1 MEQENNV
8 EGTSTEIR
16 DPKAVLEA
24 LDKAKAEAKKFR
36 LEKEALE
43 TQVNESISKIS
54 QFQSKLMMEH
64 VNKHLSSLGIQHG
77 DKLNK
82 YIKMDALTLTEDFEV
97 AGLDEQITALKADFP
112 ELFDPKFIVAGK
124 ADSGVTASLEVPQSA
139 SDLQAKMVLKR

>member
-1 MEQENNV
+1 MEEQNQL

-43 TQVNESISKIS
+43 TQMEESVSKIS
-54 QFQSKLMMEH
+54 KFQSKLMMEH
-64 VNKHLSSLGIQHG
+64 VNKHLASLGIAHG

-82 YIKMDALTLTEDFEV
+82 YIKVDALSLTEDFEV
-97 AGLDEQITALKADFP
+97 AGLDEQIATLKTDFP

-124 ADSGVTASLEVPQSA
+124 ADSGITASLEVPQTA

>member
-1 MEQENNV
+1 MEQENQV

-43 TQVNESISKIS
+43 STVNETINKVTQI
-54 QFQSKLMMEH
+54 QSKLLSEQ
-64 VNKHLSSLGIQHG
+64 VNKHLSLLGIKHG
-77 DKLNK
+77 EKLTK
-82 YIKMDALTLTEDFEV
+82 YLKMDDLSLTDEFEV
-97 AGLDEQITALKADFP
+97 SGLDEQIATLKTDFP

-124 ADSGVTASLEVPQSA
+124 ADGAITTTVETPMTA
-139 SDLQAKMVLKR
+139 SDLQAKIVLNK

>member
-1 MEQENNV
+1 MEEQNQV

-54 QFQSKLMMEH
+54 QFQSKLMIEN
-64 VNKHLSSLGIQHG
+64 VNKHLSSLGITHG
-77 DKLNK
+77 DKLTK
-82 YIKMDALTLTEDFEV
+82 YIKMDALSLNEDFEV
-97 AGLDEQITALKADFP
+97 VGLDEQIATLKTDFP

-124 ADSGVTASLEVPQSA
+124 ADSGVAASIDVPQTA
-139 SDLQAKMVLKR
+139 SDLQARMVLKK

>member
-1 MEQENNV
+1 MEEQNIV

-43 TQVNESISKIS
+43 QQINETSAKASQVQSRLMTEKI
-54 QFQSKLMMEH
+54 
-64 VNKHLSSLGIQHG
+64 NKHLSSLGIQHG
-77 DKLNK
+77 EKLNK
-82 YIKMDALTLTEDFEV
+82 YLKMDSLFLTDDFEV
-97 AGLDEQITALKADFP
+97 AGLDEQIADLKTDFP

-124 ADSGVTASLEVPQSA
+124 ADTGVTTSVQIPQTA
-139 SDLQAKMVLKR
+139 TDLQVKSILNK

>member
-1 MEQENNV
+1 MEEQNIV

-16 DPKAVLEA
+16 DPKAVLDA

-43 TQVNESISKIS
+43 VQLTESSQKALSIQSNLMNEKI
-54 QFQSKLMMEH
+54 
-64 VNKHLSSLGIQHG
+64 NKHLSSLGIQHG
-77 DKLNK
+77 DKLSK
-82 YIKMDALTLTEDFEV
+82 YLKLDALSLTEDFEV
-97 AGLDEQITALKADFP
+97 AGLDEQIASLKTDFP

-124 ADSGVTASLEVPQSA
+124 ADSGVAALLEVPKSA

>member
-1 MEQENNV
+1 MEQENIV
-8 EGTSTEIR
+8 EGTSDEIR

-43 TQVNESISKIS
+43 AQVNESISKIS

-64 VNKHLSSLGIQHG
+64 VNKHLASLGIAHG

-82 YIKMDALTLTEDFEV
+82 YIKMDALSLTEDFEI
-97 AGLDEQITALKADFP
+97 AGLDEQIAILKTDFP

-124 ADSGVTASLEVPQSA
+124 ADSGVTASLEVPKSA
-139 SDLQAKMVLKR
+139 SDLQALMVLKK

>member
-1 MEQENNV
+1 MEEQNIV

-43 TQVNESISKIS
+43 QQMSEASARASQIQSTLLNEKV
-54 QFQSKLMMEH
+54 QR
-64 VNKHLSSLGIQHG
+64 HLSSLGIQHG
-77 DKLNK
+77 DKLSK
-82 YIKMDALTLTEDFEV
+82 YIKMDALSLNEDFEV
-97 AGLDEQITALKADFP
+97 DGLDDQIFTLKTDFP

-124 ADSGVTASLEVPQSA
+124 ADTAVTTAVELPKTA
-139 SDLQAKMVLKR
+139 SDLQANLILKQ

>member
-1 MEQENNV
+1 MEEQNIV
-8 EGTSTEIR
+8 EGTSDEIR

-43 TQVNESISKIS
+43 AQVNESVSKIS

-64 VNKHLSSLGIQHG
+64 VNKHLASLGIAHG
-77 DKLNK
+77 DRLNK
-82 YIKMDALTLTEDFEV
+82 YIKMDALSLTEDFEI
-97 AGLDEQITALKADFP
+97 AGLDEQIAILKTDFP

-124 ADSGVTASLEVPQSA
+124 ADSGVSASLKVPQSA
-139 SDLQAKMVLKR
+139 SDLQALMVLKK

>member
-1 MEQENNV
+1 MEEQNIV

-43 TQVNESISKIS
+43 QQINETSAKVSQV
-54 QFQSKLMMEH
+54 QSKLINEQI
-64 VNKHLSSLGIQHG
+64 NKHLSSLGIQHG
-77 DKLNK
+77 EKLFK
-82 YIKMDALTLTEDFEV
+82 YLKLDSITLNEDYEV
-97 AGLDEQITALKADFP
+97 SGLDEQITALKTDFP

-124 ADSGVTASLEVPQSA
+124 ADGAVTTSVDVPMST
-139 SDLQAKMVLKR
+139 SDLQAKLVLKK

>member
-1 MEQENNV
+1 MEEQNQV

-43 TQVNESISKIS
+43 LQINETSAKASQV
-54 QFQSKLMMEH
+54 QSKLINEQI
-64 VNKHLSSLGIQHG
+64 NKHLSSLGIQHG
-77 DKLNK
+77 EKLFK
-82 YIKMDALTLTEDFEV
+82 YLKLDNITLNEDYEV
-97 AGLDEQITALKADFP
+97 SGLDEQISTLKLDFP

-124 ADSGVTASLEVPQSA
+124 ADGGVTTSVDVPMST
-139 SDLQAKMVLKR
+139 SDLQAKLVLKK

>member
-1 MEQENNV
+1 MEEQNQI

-43 TQVNESISKIS
+43 TQMNASISKVS
-54 QFQSKLMMEH
+54 QFHDKLVMEQ
-64 VNKHLSSLGIQHG
+64 VNKHLASLGIQHG
-77 DKLNK
+77 DRLNK
-82 YIKMDALTLTEDFEV
+82 YIKMDALSLTEDFEV
-97 AGLDEQITALKADFP
+97 NGLDEQIATLKTDFP

-124 ADSGVTASLEVPQSA
+124 ADSGVTASLQVPQSA
-139 SDLQAKMVLKR
+139 SDLQAKLVLKK

>member
-1 MEQENNV
+1 MEEQNIV
-8 EGTSTEIR
+8 EGTSDEIR

-43 TQVNESISKIS
+43 AQINESTSKIS

-64 VNKHLSSLGIQHG
+64 VNKQLASLGVAHG

-82 YIKMDALTLTEDFEV
+82 YIKMDALSLTEDFEI
-97 AGLDEQITALKADFP
+97 AGLDEQIAVLKTDFP

-139 SDLQAKMVLKR
+139 SDLQAKMVLKK

>member
-1 MEQENNV
+1 MEEQNEV

-43 TQVNESISKIS
+43 TQMNESISKIS
-54 QFQSKLMMEH
+54 QFQSKLMTEH

-77 DKLNK
+77 DRLSK
-82 YIKMDALTLTEDFEV
+82 YIKMDSLSLTEDFEV
-97 AGLDEQITALKADFP
+97 AGLDEQIATLKTDFP

-124 ADSGVTASLEVPQSA
+124 ADAGMSSPLEVNTTV
-139 SDLQAKMVLKR
+139 SDLQAKLILNK

>member
-1 MEQENNV
+1 MEEQNIV
-8 EGTSTEIR
+8 EGTSNEIR

-43 TQVNESISKIS
+43 AQINESTSKLS
-54 QFQSKLMMEH
+54 QYQSKLVMEH
-64 VNKHLSSLGIQHG
+64 VNKHLASLGIQHG

-82 YIKMDALTLTEDFEV
+82 YIKMDALSLTEDFEV

-124 ADSGVTASLEVPQSA
+124 ADGGVSTAVETPKSA
-139 SDLQAKMVLKR
+139 SDLQAKLVLGR

>member
-1 MEQENNV
+1 MEEQNIL

-43 TQVNESISKIS
+43 QQINETSAKASQVQSRLMTEKI
-54 QFQSKLMMEH
+54 
-64 VNKHLSSLGIQHG
+64 NKHLSSLGIQHG
-77 DKLNK
+77 EKLNK
-82 YIKMDALTLTEDFEV
+82 YLKMDSLSLTDDFEV
-97 AGLDEQITALKADFP
+97 AGLDEQIADLKTDFP

-124 ADSGVTASLEVPQSA
+124 ADAGITTSVQIPHTAT
-139 SDLQAKMVLKR
+139 DLQVKQILNK

>member
-1 MEQENNV
+1 MEEQNVV

-43 TQVNESISKIS
+43 LQINESSAKAS
-54 QFQSKLMMEH
+54 QVQSKLINEQI
-64 VNKHLSSLGIQHG
+64 NKHLSSLGIQHG
-77 DKLNK
+77 DKLFK
-82 YIKMDALTLTEDFEV
+82 YLKLDTITLTDDFEV
-97 AGLDEQITALKADFP
+97 SGLDEQISSLKLDFP

-124 ADSGVTASLEVPQSA
+124 ADAGVTNQVEAFTSA
-139 SDLQAKMVLKR
+139 SDIQAKLVLKK

>member
-1 MEQENNV
+1 MEEQNIV

-16 DPKAVLEA
+16 DPKAVLDA

-43 TQVNESISKIS
+43 VQLTESSQKALSIQSNLMNEKI
-54 QFQSKLMMEH
+54 
-64 VNKHLSSLGIQHG
+64 NKHLSSLGIQHG
-77 DKLNK
+77 DKLSK
-82 YIKMDALTLTEDFEV
+82 YLKLDALSLTEDFEV
-97 AGLDEQITALKADFP
+97 AGLDEQIASLKTDFP

-124 ADSGVTASLEVPQSA
+124 ADSGIAASLEVPKSA